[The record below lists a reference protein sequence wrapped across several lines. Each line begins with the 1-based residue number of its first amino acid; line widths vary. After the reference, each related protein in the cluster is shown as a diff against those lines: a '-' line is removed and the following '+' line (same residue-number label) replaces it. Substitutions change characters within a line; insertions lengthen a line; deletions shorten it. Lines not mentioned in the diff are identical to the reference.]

1 MDTTPLLAAAGGLP
15 GPNTMQDHP
24 AFLRASH
31 SPWRFIPQNILVILR
46 GLVLAYL
53 VALGVMG
60 SDYKLGLESDYP
72 VWRFLFDFSVIS
84 YVFVSLYHIITFSWT
99 FTHLY
104 YPNPEDNEG
113 GIEGFFV
120 KLMSLPR
127 NMASLRKQF
136 YFTMFYTLT
145 TVFAFMNSTIYWFI
159 TRAHSLG
166 DDSSDTPDDGD
177 APEAV
182 LKSGGNIGAPFSD
195 LFGEG
200 WFKPF
205 VVFNF
210 YAVTSA
216 IMVIE
221 ILFLNSIKRPFAIG
235 SHLFGLVVS
244 AGLYLAWATLG
255 KYLTGWDAF
264 FWLNKKEVGGKE
276 AVTAY
281 CMGFVFLAPLMYIL
295 MQGFVAVREGITSLT
310 EGRGPAASTEGRGPA
325 ASTEP
330 LEE

>member
-1 MDTTPLLAAAGGLP
+1 MDTTPLLAASGLP
-15 GPNTMQDHP
+15 GPNIMQDHP

-46 GLVLAYL
+46 GVVLVYL

-60 SDYKLGLESDYP
+60 SNYKLGLESENP

-84 YVFVSLYHIITFSWT
+84 YVFVAIYHIITFSWT

-104 YPNPEDNEG
+104 YSNPEDNEG
-113 GIEGFFV
+113 GVEGFFV
-120 KLMSLPR
+120 KLMSLPS

-136 YFTMFYTLT
+136 HFTMFYTLT

-159 TRAHSLG
+159 TRAHSLD
-166 DDSSDTPDDGD
+166 DDSGDTPDDGD
-177 APEAV
+177 AGGDL
-182 LKSGGNIGAPFSD
+182 LKTRGGNIGAPFSD

-200 WFKPF
+200 WYKPF
-205 VVFNF
+205 VIFNF

-235 SHLFGLVVS
+235 SHLLGLVVS
-244 AGLYLAWATLG
+244 SGLYLAWAALG
-255 KYLTGWDAF
+255 KYVTGWDAF
-264 FWLNKKEVGGKE
+264 FWLNKEEVGSEE

-281 CMGFVFLAPLMYIL
+281 CMGFVLLAPLMYIL
-295 MQGFVAVREGITSLT
+295 MQGFVAVREGLTSWT
-310 EGRGPAASTEGRGPA
+310 ESRGAAVTE
-325 ASTEP
+325 SLDE
-330 LEE
+330 